1 MAVLFEREGGS
12 PIMTRRA
19 GEAARKDGPK
29 CVIIAAGRGSRLA
42 DRAESKPLL
51 EVGGKALID
60 RAIDAARRAGVRE
73 FVVVTGYAGDAV
85 EAHLRAKAAA
95 DGLSIATVRNDEW
108 EKENGLSVLKA
119 RGLAGDRFFLMM
131 ADHIVDPGVF
141 EDLGRSAAGEDGIIL
156 AVDRRVDGHP
166 HVDLEDVTKVKEEGG
181 RIAEIGKNIGDYN
194 AFDTGVFLCTPAL
207 FEALEESQAGGDFS
221 LSGGVR
227 RLAARGQGRTCA
239 IGDKFWIDVDDERA
253 LAKAEAAVAAGVT
266 DRTARRKAFRRVRK
280 HVRLLLSAAGLLL
293 FVFLLATIGTAAVV
307 ESLARF
313 GPWLLVIF
321 AVALAWLF
329 VQAWAWH
336 LVQRSYFRPVPLLP
350 MFRARIICDALNTL
364 IPAANV
370 GGEAARAFLIKR
382 YAPLTEGIPGVL
394 ADKTIEFFA
403 TTLFLALGFLVSL
416 LSLRLPG
423 WMTGAAAVSFG
434 ITFVCIGVFIV
445 FQRKGVRWTL
455 DRVAKIVPGVR
466 GFIDSRQG
474 PIKELDANMKL
485 VYSRFSWRTIAA
497 AGLHFANRLFG
508 VAEVYIVLRVLGTG
522 ASVIQALFIS
532 TGVTLI
538 NTAFFFVPGHFGIME
553 SGHVLILQSLG
564 FTAALGL
571 SLGVIRRIRKL
582 AMAALGLLLY
592 ALAKAKST

>member
-1 MAVLFEREGGS
+1 
-12 PIMTRRA
+12 MTRRA

-95 DGLSIATVRNDEW
+95 DGLSISTVWNDEW

-131 ADHIVDPGVF
+131 ADHIVDPAILDG
-141 EDLGRSAAGEDGIIL
+141 LGRSAAEEGGIVL

-166 HVDLEDVTKVKEEGG
+166 HVDLEDVTKVKDEGG
-181 RIAEIGKNIGDYN
+181 RIAAIGKTIADYN
-194 AFDTGVFLCTPAL
+194 AFDTGVFLCTSAL
-207 FEALEESQAGGDFS
+207 FEALEESQARGDFS

-227 RLAARGQGRTCA
+227 CLAARGRARTCA

-266 DRTARRKAFRRVRK
+266 GGEPRRGTLRRFRK
-280 HVRLLLSAAGLLL
+280 HARYLLTGAGLLL
-293 FVFLLATIGTAAVV
+293 LVVLLTTIGTAAVLD
-307 ESLARF
+307 SLARF
-313 GPWLLVIF
+313 GPWFLAILG
-321 AVALAWLF
+321 VALAWLF
-329 VQAWAWH
+329 VQAWAWY
-336 LVQRSYFRPVPLLP
+336 LVQRAYFRPVPLLP
-350 MFRARIICDALNTL
+350 MFRARVICDALNTL
-364 IPAANV
+364 IPSANV

-382 YAPLTEGIPGVL
+382 YVPLTEGIPGVL
-394 ADKTIEFFA
+394 ADKTVEFFA
-403 TTLFLALGFLVSL
+403 TTLFLMLGFLASL
-416 LSLRLPG
+416 LFIRLPG
-423 WMTGAAAVSFG
+423 WMAGAAAVSFG

-455 DRVAKIVPGVR
+455 DRAAKVVPRVQR
-466 GFIDSRQG
+466 FIDKKESA
-474 PIKELDANMKL
+474 IAELDANLRL
-485 VYSRFSWRTIAA
+485 VYSRFSWKTVAA
-497 AGLHFANRLFG
+497 AGLHFVNRIFG
-508 VAEVYIVLRVLGTG
+508 LVEVYIILRVLGTG

-538 NTAFFFVPGHFGIME
+538 NTAFFFVPGHFGVME